1 MQHIKDYLN
10 QKFYERQEQIDAIL
24 TSLLARQHCILI
36 GPPGTAKSQVVREI
50 CNIIDGATYF
60 QWLLTKFTTP
70 EELFGPYSLQELEKG
85 NYKRITSGKLPEAH
99 IVFLDEV
106 FKASSAIL
114 NTLLTAMQERI
125 FFNDSQ
131 TIQMP
136 LISLFGASNEL
147 PQGEELGALYDRF
160 LVRLQVNYISDDSA
174 FASLLTA
181 PPPNNPPNNPPKIT
195 LQELQDLQAQADS
208 LPIPDT
214 IIESIIKIR
223 RELNK
228 EGIIASDRRW
238 KQSLDV
244 LKAYAF
250 LDQKPEV
257 DEETLMFLQNC
268 LWSSPEQRKTIVK
281 VLGSVA
287 APHEAKAVELYDM
300 ATEIYQEVINLDEG
314 KEAAGIEANKKIKNI
329 LDHLS
334 DLAHKHKSQK
344 IQDIFQKV
352 QVYQKEII
360 KVCLG
365 VEI

>member
-1 MQHIKDYLN
+1 MQNIRKYLN
-10 QKFYERQEQIDAIL
+10 KKFYERQEQIDAML
-24 TSLLARQHCILI
+24 SVLLAHQHCILI
-36 GPPGTAKSQVVREI
+36 GPPGTAKSQIVREI
-50 CNIIDGATYF
+50 CSCIEGTTYF

-85 NYKRITSGKLPEAH
+85 NYKRITLGKLPEAH

-114 NTLLTAMQERI
+114 NTLLTAMQERV

-131 TIQMP
+131 VIQMS

-160 LVRLQVNYISDDSA
+160 LVRLQVNYISDDSS

-181 PPPNNPPNNPPKIT
+181 SPPQNPPKIT
-195 LQELQDLQAQADS
+195 LQELQNLQAQAGS

-223 RELNK
+223 RALHK

-250 LDQKPEV
+250 LEQKPEV
-257 DEETLMFLQNC
+257 DEETLMFLQHC

-329 LDHLS
+329 LDQLS

-352 QVYQKEII
+352 QTYQKEII

>member
-1 MQHIKDYLN
+1 MKNIKNYLN
-10 QKFYERQEQIDAIL
+10 QKFFERQEEIDAML
-24 TSLLARQHCILI
+24 ATLLARQHCLLI
-36 GPPGTAKSQVVREI
+36 GSPGTAKSQVVREI
-50 CNIIDGATYF
+50 CFCIEGADYF

-70 EELFGPYSLQELEKG
+70 EELFGPYSLKELEQG
-85 NYKRITSGKLPEAH
+85 HYRRITSGKLPEAH

-114 NTLLTAMQERI
+114 NTLLTAMQERL

-131 TIQMP
+131 IIQMP

-160 LVRLQVNYISDDSA
+160 LVRLQVNYISDDSN
-174 FASLLTA
+174 FASLLTSSFSA
-181 PPPNNPPNNPPKIT
+181 NPPKIT
-195 LQELQDLQAQADS
+195 LQELQDLQNQSAN
-208 LPIPDT
+208 LNIPDT
-214 IIESIIKIR
+214 IIEAIIKIR
-223 RELNK
+223 RALHK

-244 LKAYAF
+244 LKSYAF
-250 LDQKPEV
+250 LEEKPEV
-257 DEETLMFLQNC
+257 DEETLMFLQHC
-268 LWSSPEQRKTIVK
+268 LWSDPAQRKTIVK
-281 VLGSVA
+281 ILGSIA
-287 APHEAKAVELYDM
+287 APHEAKAVELYDT
-300 ATEIYQEVINLDEG
+300 ATEIYQEALNSEE

-329 LDHLS
+329 LDQLS
-334 DLAHKHKSQK
+334 DLTNKYKSQK

-352 QVYQKEII
+352 QAYQKEVI

>member
-1 MQHIKDYLN
+1 MRELKNYLN
-10 QKFYERQEQIDAIL
+10 KKFLERQEVIDAML
-24 TSLLARQHCILI
+24 VSLLARQHCLLL
-36 GPPGTAKSQVVREI
+36 GPPGTAKSAMVREI
-50 CNIIDGATYF
+50 CNLIDGASYF

-85 NYKRITSGKLPEAH
+85 HYRRITSGKLPEAH
-99 IVFLDEV
+99 IVFLDEI

-114 NTLLTAMQERI
+114 NTLLTAMQERV

-131 TIQMP
+131 VIQIP

-181 PPPNNPPNNPPKIT
+181 PPPSNPPKIT
-195 LQELQDLQAQADS
+195 LQELQDLQTQAGS

-223 RELNK
+223 RELYK

-250 LDQKPEV
+250 LEQKPEV
-257 DEETLMFLQNC
+257 DEETLMFLQHC
-268 LWSSPEQRKTIVK
+268 LWSDPSQRKTVVK
-281 VLGSVA
+281 VLGTVA
-287 APHEAKAVELYDM
+287 APYEAKAMELHDM
-300 ATEIYQEVINLDEG
+300 ATEIYENAINSDE
-314 KEAAGIEANKKIKNI
+314 KETAGIEANKKIKNI
-329 LDHLS
+329 LDQLS
-334 DLAHKHKSQK
+334 DLIDKHKSQK
-344 IQDIFQKV
+344 IQEIFRKV
-352 QVYQKEII
+352 QAYQKEII

>member
-1 MQHIKDYLN
+1 MQHIKNYLN
-10 QKFYERQEQIDAIL
+10 QKFYERSEEVDAIL
-24 TSLLARQHCILI
+24 ASLLARQHCILI

-50 CNIIDGATYF
+50 CNLIDGATYF

-85 NYKRITSGKLPEAH
+85 HYRRIITGKLPEAH

-160 LVRLQVNYISDDSA
+160 LVRLQVNYISDDFA

-181 PPPNNPPNNPPKIT
+181 PSPNNPPKIT
-195 LQELQDLQAQADS
+195 LQELQDLQAKAGY

-214 IIESIIKIR
+214 IIEAIIKIR
-223 RELNK
+223 RALHK

-244 LKAYAF
+244 LKAYTF
-250 LDQKPEV
+250 LEQKPEV
-257 DEETLMFLQNC
+257 DEETLMFLQHC

-300 ATEIYQEVINLDEG
+300 ATEIYQEAINSNE
-314 KEAAGIEANKKIKNI
+314 KEVSGIEANKKIKNI
-329 LDHLS
+329 LDQLS
-334 DLAHKHKSQK
+334 DLTNKHKSPK

-352 QVYQKEII
+352 QAYQKEII

>member
-1 MQHIKDYLN
+1 MQQIRNYLN
-10 QKFYERQEQIDAIL
+10 QKFYERLDQVDAIL
-24 TSLLARQHCILI
+24 ASLLARQHCILI
-36 GPPGTAKSQVVREI
+36 GPPGTAKSQMVRALCE
-50 CNIIDGATYF
+50 CIDGATYF

-85 NYKRITSGKLPEAH
+85 HYKRITSGKLPEAH

-181 PPPNNPPNNPPKIT
+181 PPPSNPPTIT

-214 IIESIIKIR
+214 IIEAIIKIR
-223 RELNK
+223 RVLHK
-228 EGIIASDRRW
+228 ESIIASDRRW

-250 LDQKPEV
+250 LNQKQEV
-257 DEETLMFLQNC
+257 DEETLMFLQHC

-281 VLGSVA
+281 VIGSVA
-287 APHEAKAVELYDM
+287 APYEAKAVELYDM
-300 ATEIYQEVINLDEG
+300 ATEIYQDVINLDEG

-329 LDHLS
+329 LDQLS

-352 QVYQKEII
+352 QAYQKEII
-360 KVCLG
+360 KICLG